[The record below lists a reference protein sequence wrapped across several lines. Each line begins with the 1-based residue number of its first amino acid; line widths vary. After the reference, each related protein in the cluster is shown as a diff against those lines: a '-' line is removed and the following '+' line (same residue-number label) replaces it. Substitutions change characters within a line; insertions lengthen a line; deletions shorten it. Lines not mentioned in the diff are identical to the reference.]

1 MLIIRVQI
9 LNIDTMGNPIIGQTT
24 DDIIEII
31 KLHGKL
37 IVKVRNEDH
46 IVNRN
51 VAINRVNRYIFNHN
65 FNRNRYVRNK

>member
-1 MLIIRVQI
+1 
-9 LNIDTMGNPIIGQTT
+9 MGNPIIGQTT

-31 KLHGKL
+31 KLYGKL
-37 IVKVRNEDH
+37 STRIRNEDR

>member
-9 LNIDTMGNPIIGQTT
+9 LNIDDMYNYIVGQTT
-24 DDIIEII
+24 DDIIAII

-37 IVKVRNEDH
+37 SVKVRNEDH

-51 VAINRVNRYIFNHN
+51 VAINRGNRYIFNHN
-65 FNRNRYVRNK
+65 FNRNKYVRSK

>member
-9 LNIDTMGNPIIGQTT
+9 LNIDIMGNPIIGQTT
-24 DDIIEII
+24 YNIIEII

-37 IVKVRNEDH
+37 SIKVRNEDH
-46 IVNRN
+46 CVSRN
-51 VAINRVNRYIFNHN
+51 IAINRVNRYIFNHK

>member
-1 MLIIRVQI
+1 MLNIRVQI
-9 LNIDTMGNPIIGQTT
+9 LNIDIMGNPIIGQTT

-37 IVKVRNEDH
+37 SVKVKNEDH

>member
-9 LNIDTMGNPIIGQTT
+9 LNIDTMGNTIIGQTT

-37 IVKVRNEDH
+37 SVKVRNEDH

>member
-1 MLIIRVQI
+1 MY
-9 LNIDTMGNPIIGQTT
+9 NPIIGQTA
-24 DDIIEII
+24 DDIIAII

-37 IVKVRNEDH
+37 SVKIRAKDR

-51 VAINRVNRYIFNHN
+51 VTINRVNRYIFNHN

>member
-1 MLIIRVQI
+1 MYNYIV
-9 LNIDTMGNPIIGQTT
+9 GQTT

-37 IVKVRNEDH
+37 SVKVKNEDH

-51 VAINRVNRYIFNHN
+51 IAISRVNRYIFNHN
-65 FNRNRYVRNK
+65 FNRNRYVRSK

>member
-1 MLIIRVQI
+1 MYNYI
-9 LNIDTMGNPIIGQTT
+9 TGQTT

-37 IVKVRNEDH
+37 STRIRNEDR

>member
-1 MLIIRVQI
+1 MY
-9 LNIDTMGNPIIGQTT
+9 NYIIGQTT

-37 IVKVRNEDH
+37 STRIRNEDR

-51 VAINRVNRYIFNHN
+51 VAINRVDRYIFNHN

>member
-9 LNIDTMGNPIIGQTT
+9 LNIDDMYNYITGQTT

-31 KLHGKL
+31 KLHGKFS
-37 IVKVRNEDH
+37 VKVRNEDR

-51 VAINRVNRYIFNHN
+51 VAINRDNRYIFNHN

>member
-9 LNIDTMGNPIIGQTT
+9 LNIDDMYNYITSQTT
-24 DDIIEII
+24 DDIIAII

-37 IVKVRNEDH
+37 SVKVRNEDH

-51 VAINRVNRYIFNHN
+51 VAINRVNRYNFNHN

>member
-1 MLIIRVQI
+1 
-9 LNIDTMGNPIIGQTT
+9 MGNHIIGQTT

-37 IVKVRNEDH
+37 SVKVKNKDH

-51 VAINRVNRYIFNHN
+51 VAINKVNRYIFNHN

>member
-9 LNIDTMGNPIIGQTT
+9 LNIDDMYNPIIGQTT
-24 DDIIEII
+24 NDIIEII
-31 KLHGKL
+31 KLHSKL
-37 IVKVRNEDH
+37 SVKVRNEDR

>member
-1 MLIIRVQI
+1 MLNIRVQI
-9 LNIDTMGNPIIGQTT
+9 LNIDIMSNPIIGQTT

-37 IVKVRNEDH
+37 SSRVRDKDH

-51 VAINRVNRYIFNHN
+51 IAINRVNRYIFNHN

>member
-1 MLIIRVQI
+1 MLNIRVQI
-9 LNIDTMGNPIIGQTT
+9 LNIDDMYNYIIGQTT

-37 IVKVRNEDH
+37 STRIRNEDR

-51 VAINRVNRYIFNHN
+51 VAINRVDRYIFNHN

>member
-1 MLIIRVQI
+1 MYNYIV
-9 LNIDTMGNPIIGQTT
+9 GQTT
-24 DDIIEII
+24 DDIIAII

-37 IVKVRNEDH
+37 SVKVRNEDH

>member
-9 LNIDTMGNPIIGQTT
+9 LNIDYMYNPIIGQTT

-31 KLHGKL
+31 KFHGKL
-37 IVKVRNEDH
+37 SVKVKNKDH

-51 VAINRVNRYIFNHN
+51 VTINRVNRYIFNHN

>member
-1 MLIIRVQI
+1 MYNYIV
-9 LNIDTMGNPIIGQTT
+9 GQTT
-24 DDIIEII
+24 DDIIAII

-37 IVKVRNEDH
+37 SVKVINEDH